1 MKKYI
6 YILFALWVVV
16 ATALGIVFKNC
27 YLMTSWLW
35 LPAVVLL
42 TLAVTFEVFVDIGS
56 LLRKKQERNIKDG
69 CDICLFNESAKY
81 SEDNKCLGCVM
92 DENHKFGEMCRYYKR
107 HITPKD

>member
-81 SEDNKCLGCVM
+81 YEDNKCLGCVM

>member
-6 YILFALWVVV
+6 YIPFALWVVA
-16 ATALGIVFKNC
+16 ATALGIVFKNY

-92 DENHKFGEMCRYYKR
+92 DENHQFGEMCRYYKR

>member
-6 YILFALWVVV
+6 YISFALWVVA
-16 ATALGIVFKNC
+16 ATALGNVSTH
-27 YLMTSWLW
+27 YSPMTSRPCP
-35 LPAVVLL
+35 PAIVLL

-92 DENHKFGEMCRYYKR
+92 DENHKFGEMCKYYKR

>member
-6 YILFALWVVV
+6 YIPFALWVVA

>member
-16 ATALGIVFKNC
+16 ATALGIVFKNY
-27 YLMTSWLW
+27 YLLTSWLW
-35 LPAVVLL
+35 FPAVVLL
-42 TLAVTFEVFVDIGS
+42 TLAVAFEVFVDIGS
-56 LLRKKQERNIKDG
+56 LLRKKQERSIKDG

-92 DENHKFGEMCRYYKR
+92 DENHKFGEMCKYYKR

>member
-6 YILFALWVVV
+6 YISFALWVVA

>member
-6 YILFALWVVV
+6 YILFALWVVI

-92 DENHKFGEMCRYYKR
+92 DENHKFGEMCKYYKR

>member
-16 ATALGIVFKNC
+16 TTALGIVFKNY
-27 YLMTSWLW
+27 YLLTSWLW
-35 LPAVVLL
+35 LPAIVLL
-42 TLAVTFEVFVDIGS
+42 TLAVTFEMFVDIGS
-56 LLRKKQERNIKDG
+56 LLRKKQERSIKDG
-69 CDICLFNESAKY
+69 CDTCLFQESAKY

-92 DENHKFGEMCRYYKR
+92 DENHKFGEMCKYYKR

>member
-16 ATALGIVFKNC
+16 ATALGIVFKNY
-27 YLMTSWLW
+27 YLLTSWLW
-35 LPAVVLL
+35 LPAIVLL
-42 TLAVTFEVFVDIGS
+42 TLAVTLEVFVDIGS
-56 LLRKKQERNIKDG
+56 LLRKKQERSIKDG
-69 CDICLFNESAKY
+69 CDICLFAESAKY

-92 DENHKFGEMCRYYKR
+92 DENHKYGEMCGYYKR

>member
-6 YILFALWVVV
+6 YIPFALWAVA
-16 ATALGIVFKNC
+16 ATALGIVFKNYC
-27 YLMTSWLW
+27 LLTSWLW

-92 DENHKFGEMCRYYKR
+92 DENHKFGEMCKYYKR

>member
-6 YILFALWVVV
+6 YILFALWVVA
-16 ATALGIVFKNC
+16 ATALGIVLKNY
-27 YLMTSWLW
+27 YLLTSWLW

-92 DENHKFGEMCRYYKR
+92 DENHKFGEMCKYYKR

>member
-6 YILFALWVVV
+6 YILFVLWVVV
-16 ATALGIVFKNC
+16 ATALGIVFTNC

-107 HITPKD
+107 HITTKD

>member
-6 YILFALWVVV
+6 YILFALWWVI
-16 ATALGIVFKNC
+16 ATALAIVFINC
-27 YLMTSWLW
+27 YLMTSWIW
-35 LPAVVLL
+35 LPAIVLL

-92 DENHKFGEMCRYYKR
+92 DENHKFGEICKYYKR
-107 HITPKD
+107 HITTTE

>member
-16 ATALGIVFKNC
+16 ATALGIVFKNY
-27 YLMTSWLW
+27 YLLTSWLW
-35 LPAVVLL
+35 LPANVLL
-42 TLAVTFEVFVDIGS
+42 TLAVAFEVFIDIGS

>member
-6 YILFALWVVV
+6 YILFALWVVI

-27 YLMTSWLW
+27 YLMTSWIW
-35 LPAVVLL
+35 LPAIVLL

-92 DENHKFGEMCRYYKR
+92 DENHKFGEMCKYYKR

>member
-6 YILFALWVVV
+6 YIPFAVWVVA
-16 ATALGIVFKNC
+16 ATALGIVFKNY

-42 TLAVTFEVFVDIGS
+42 TLAVAFEVFVDIGS
-56 LLRKKQERNIKDG
+56 LLRKKQERSIKDG

>member
-6 YILFALWVVV
+6 YIPFALWVV
-16 ATALGIVFKNC
+16 AAIALGIVFKNY
-27 YLMTSWLW
+27 YLLTSWLW
-35 LPAVVLL
+35 LPAAVLL

-81 SEDNKCLGCVM
+81 SEDNKCLGCAM
-92 DENHKFGEMCRYYKR
+92 DENHKFGEMCKYYKR

>member
-6 YILFALWVVV
+6 YILFALWVVI

-42 TLAVTFEVFVDIGS
+42 TLAVAFEVFVDIGS

>member
-6 YILFALWVVV
+6 YIAFALWVVI
-16 ATALGIVFKNC
+16 ASALGIVFKNC

-35 LPAVVLL
+35 LPAIVLL

-56 LLRKKQERNIKDG
+56 LLRKKQERSIKDG

>member
-6 YILFALWVVV
+6 YIPFDLWVVI

-92 DENHKFGEMCRYYKR
+92 DENHKFGEMCKYYKR